1 MFYGMCFGSIR
12 PETEIQVPVSNLCG
26 GREKHW
32 FFLGGGGGQ
41 GLRPGRGVA
50 GGEGASVGS
59 SLEGGGAG
67 RNRVLVQGDAAACRR
82 KPADGV
88 RDIFN
93 THA

>member
-1 MFYGMCFGSIR
+1 MAASARKPRYKSLSLIFVGGEKNIGFFG
-12 PETEIQVPVSNLCG
+12 
-26 GREKHW
+26 
-32 FFLGGGGGQ
+32 GGGGGQ